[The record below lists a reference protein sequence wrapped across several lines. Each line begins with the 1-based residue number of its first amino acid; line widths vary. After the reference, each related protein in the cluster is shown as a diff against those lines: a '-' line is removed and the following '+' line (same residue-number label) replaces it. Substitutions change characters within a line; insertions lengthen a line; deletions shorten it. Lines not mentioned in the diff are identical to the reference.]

1 MGSDVVASL
10 VGGLFCLLVVA
21 VLGGA
26 TVAYNR
32 LVRRRNQVRASWA
45 QIDVQLSRRHDLIP
59 NLVETV
65 KGYAAH
71 ERDALTAVS
80 AARSGALAAA
90 TTPGLA
96 GRAGAETVLTEA
108 VGRLLALAEAYPDL
122 RADRNFAALQ
132 TELSRTEDRIA
143 YARQFYNSAVQTYNT
158 TVESVPTNLVAR
170 VAGFRT
176 RDYFEAGTGERGTV
190 GVRFPGP
197 GA

>member
-1 MGSDVVASL
+1 MSSGVVAGL
-10 VGGLFCLLVVA
+10 VGGLLCLLGVA
-21 VLGGA
+21 VLGWA

-32 LVRRRNQVRASWA
+32 LVRRRNQVQASWA

-90 TTPGLA
+90 TTPGPT

-122 RADRNFAALQ
+122 RADHQFAALQ
-132 TELSRTEDRIA
+132 AELSRTEDRIA

-158 TVESVPTNLVAR
+158 TVQSVPTNLIAGA
-170 VAGFRT
+170 AGFRT
-176 RDYFEAGTGERGTV
+176 RDYFEAGTGERGAV
-190 GVRFPGP
+190 GVGFADG
-197 GA
+197 GT